1 MNQEER
7 DVLTEL
13 DKQLLWHPYTSMS
26 HPTPHFLVEK
36 ASGCQIQLADGRSL
50 IDGMSSWWSV
60 IHGYNHPAINQALHT
75 QIDQFSHVMFGG
87 LTHQPAISL
96 GQKLVDMSPPTLTR
110 VFFSDSGSVSV
121 EVALKM
127 AIQYWNTQGHP
138 EKQHFITPRSGYH
151 GDTFAAMSVC
161 DPVNGMHGLFQK
173 ALTPQFFVPPP
184 PIGLTQPIDA
194 DYLADVRATFEQYHE
209 QLAGFIIEP
218 VVQNAGGMRFYNPAY
233 LDAFKALCDEFKVLL
248 IFDEIATGFG
258 RTGKL
263 FAAEHCAIEPDIMCV
278 GKALTGGYITLAAT
292 LTSDKVALGISQEGG
307 VFMHGPTFMGNALA
321 CSAANASLELI
332 QQSNIEE
339 TVTNIEQWLKTA
351 LAPCETLD
359 MVQNVRCLGAIGVVE
374 LKQAVDLH
382 QIQPLFVEQGVW
394 IRPFGKLIYLMPPYI
409 IQEDEIKKLGQAIYT
424 VINQHFQ

>member
-127 AIQYWNTQGHP
+127 AIQYWNTQGL
-138 EKQHFITPRSGYH
+138 S
-151 GDTFAAMSVC
+151 
-161 DPVNGMHGLFQK
+161 
-173 ALTPQFFVPPP
+173 
-184 PIGLTQPIDA
+184 
-194 DYLADVRATFEQYHE
+194 
-209 QLAGFIIEP
+209 
-218 VVQNAGGMRFYNPAY
+218 
-233 LDAFKALCDEFKVLL
+233 L
-248 IFDEIATGFG
+248 IHI
-258 RTGKL
+258 
-263 FAAEHCAIEPDIMCV
+263 
-278 GKALTGGYITLAAT
+278 
-292 LTSDKVALGISQEGG
+292 
-307 VFMHGPTFMGNALA
+307 
-321 CSAANASLELI
+321 
-332 QQSNIEE
+332 
-339 TVTNIEQWLKTA
+339 
-351 LAPCETLD
+351 
-359 MVQNVRCLGAIGVVE
+359 
-374 LKQAVDLH
+374 
-382 QIQPLFVEQGVW
+382 
-394 IRPFGKLIYLMPPYI
+394 
-409 IQEDEIKKLGQAIYT
+409 
-424 VINQHFQ
+424 